1 VRLFAVCPSCNRR
14 IEIASN
20 ARVRPELPLFFQVPC
35 PNPAC
40 PSGGIPVVCVS
51 RSVVA
56 ESGHGGA
63 VGVGTASAA
72 LGGLMAGPLGLGIGL
87 IVGAILGSKA
97 DGAAEDVTRFNQ
109 S

>member
-1 VRLFAVCPSCNRR
+1 VRLFAACPSCNSR

-20 ARVRPELPLFFQVPC
+20 ARIRSELPMFFQVPC

-40 PSGGIPVVCVS
+40 PSAGIPVVCVS
-51 RSVVA
+51 QSVVA

-63 VGVGTASAA
+63 VGVGTAGAA
-72 LGGLMAGPLGLGIGL
+72 LGGVMAGPLGLGIGL
-87 IVGAILGSKA
+87 ILGAILGSKA
-97 DGAAEDVTRFNQ
+97 DGATEDVTRFNQ